1 MPLPLPL
8 PLRLQLRLRS
18 RHHRP
23 AALLA
28 AVLLILLASVSS
40 AAVHA
45 ADAASGAPLVSPP
58 AAAAPPVAPPAVRTA
73 ACPAAEKVGQAEL
86 LGRWE
91 VRFANRPDRGTVD
104 FVVHPDF
111 DGAVR
116 GTVAYG
122 DASGTVAGDV
132 DEGVFAVDAS
142 SDGKNLTALWEGHVT
157 AGSCGRKIEGI
168 WTDSATNSKRPFVL
182 QRPAA
187 AR

>member
-1 MPLPLPL
+1 MPLLH
-8 PLRLQLRLRS
+8 S
-18 RHHRP
+18 RP
-23 AALLA
+23 GLAAVVAALFSLLA
-28 AVLLILLASVSS
+28 AALPLATR
-40 AAVHA
+40 AG
-45 ADAASGAPLVSPP
+45 DAAPGAPLASPP
-58 AAAAPPVAPPAVRTA
+58 AAVVAPTLAPPAHRGTA
-73 ACPAAEKVGQAEL
+73 ACPAAEKVGQADL

-111 DGAVR
+111 EGAVR

-168 WTDSATNSKRPFVL
+168 WTDSATNTKRPFVL
-182 QRPAA
+182 QRPGA

>member
-1 MPLPLPL
+1 MPH
-8 PLRLQLRLRS
+8 RS
-18 RHHRP
+18 RLAAVV
-23 AALLA
+23 AALLS
-28 AVLLILLASVSS
+28 ILASV
-40 AAVHA
+40 AAPYAQA
-45 ADAASGAPLVSPP
+45 ADPASGPPLASSPATVVTP
-58 AAAAPPVAPPAVRTA
+58 EAPPANRTA

-91 VRFANRPDRGTVD
+91 VRFANRPDRGAVD

-111 DGAVR
+111 EGAVR

-157 AGSCGRKIEGI
+157 AGSCGKKIEGI
-168 WTDSATNSKRPFVL
+168 WTDSATNTKRPFVL

>member
-1 MPLPLPL
+1 MPVPYRF
-8 PLRLQLRLRS
+8 RLAAVV
-18 RHHRP
+18 
-23 AALLA
+23 AALLSMLGSVVPPA
-28 AVLLILLASVSS
+28 A
-40 AAVHA
+40 HA
-45 ADAASGAPLVSPP
+45 ADAATGAPLAWPP
-58 AAAAPPVAPPAVRTA
+58 AAVVAPAVVAPAIVAPAAALPANRSTA
-73 ACPAAEKVGQAEL
+73 CLAAEKVGQAEL

-91 VRFANRPDRGTVD
+91 VRFANRQDRGTVD

-111 DGAVR
+111 EGAVR

-168 WTDSATNSKRPFVL
+168 WTDSATNTKRPFVL

>member
-1 MPLPLPL
+1 MPH
-8 PLRLQLRLRS
+8 
-18 RHHRP
+18 HHRP
-23 AALLA
+23 AALSAILFSVFAALLPLA
-28 AVLLILLASVSS
+28 A
-40 AAVHA
+40 AAAAAA
-45 ADAASGAPLVSPP
+45 ADAAAGAPLASPP
-58 AAAAPPVAPPAVRTA
+58 AAVVAPVAPPPPAGRST
-73 ACPAAEKVGQAEL
+73 ACPAAEKVGQADL

-104 FVVHPDF
+104 FGVHPDF
-111 DGAVR
+111 EGAVR

-168 WTDSATNSKRPFVL
+168 WTDSATNTKRPFVL

>member
-1 MPLPLPL
+1 MSH
-8 PLRLQLRLRS
+8 RC
-18 RHHRP
+18 RP
-23 AALLA
+23 AAAVSAALLSILA
-28 AVLLILLASVSS
+28 AVLAP
-40 AAVHA
+40 AAQA
-45 ADAASGAPLVSPP
+45 ADPATGAPLASPP
-58 AAAAPPVAPPAVRTA
+58 AVVVAPAAPPANRTA

-111 DGAVR
+111 EGAVR

-168 WTDSATNSKRPFVL
+168 WTDSATNTKRPFVL

>member
-1 MPLPLPL
+1 MPH
-8 PLRLQLRLRS
+8 
-18 RHHRP
+18 HHRP
-23 AALLA
+23 AALSAILFSVFAALLPLA
-28 AVLLILLASVSS
+28 AP
-40 AAVHA
+40 A
-45 ADAASGAPLVSPP
+45 ADAAAGAPLASPP
-58 AAAAPPVAPPAVRTA
+58 AAVVAPAVVAPAAALPANRST
-73 ACPAAEKVGQAEL
+73 ACPAAEKVGQADL

-111 DGAVR
+111 EGAVR

-168 WTDSATNSKRPFVL
+168 WTDSATNTKRPFVL